1 MGTRMTSWSQSST
14 VSRSRAAIACGLLAV
29 ATLGS
34 TQTIAAAPSLEQLLS
49 SPSAAP
55 ATTGIPDVRYQ
66 ALIETART
74 RGNAAGLAW
83 QTQQIATRLNSI
95 APKLDTIY
103 NFAALMMEGNV
114 LPPVITRAKD
124 VYDQK
129 NDSTL
134 MLIGERYDIRQP
146 PRFTYVAPNW
156 RSYLLA
162 SDFAF
167 DASAPALVTPESSA
181 ETGIW
186 KKALAEGYEMGV
198 VQANQILE
206 ENFARLKADFE
217 GMLLYRELLRRGMV
231 TKPYV
236 SVGHFGVTGDKKKG
250 MSVGESILRIQAAP
264 EFVTDSKAWK
274 TESASQL
281 LRAAEA
287 AVIDE
292 MAGAVSTDERAPT
305 QPRGFRREQPV
316 IGNQ

>member
-1 MGTRMTSWSQSST
+1 MNSWCHSLKA
-14 VSRSRAAIACGLLAV
+14 SRSRVAVACSLLAL
-29 ATLGS
+29 ATFCS
-34 TQTIAAAPSLEQLLS
+34 TRANAAAPSLDQLLN
-49 SPSAAP
+49 SPAGVTAP
-55 ATTGIPDVRYQ
+55 TGIPEARFQ

-83 QTQQIATRLNSI
+83 QTQQIATRLNGI
-95 APKLDTIY
+95 ATKLDTIY

-146 PRFTYVAPNW
+146 PRFAYVAPNW

-167 DASAPALVTPESSA
+167 DASAPALVTPENSA

-292 MAGAVSTDERAPT
+292 MSGAVSTDDRSPT
-305 QPRGFRREQPV
+305 RPRGFRREQPA
-316 IGNQ
+316 GANQ